1 MDSSGEDGETIAVSA
16 FKPRSLE
23 LIERVASGKAAR
35 LVLTK
40 RGRPVAVLLP
50 VGERPLELWGALR
63 GLMELVAEVDL
74 TAPTGEVWAA
84 EQGSYD
90 VAPPI
95 WCLFVQDRQYL
106 RRKSCRK
113 SANHV

>member
-1 MDSSGEDGETIAVSA
+1 MGMSGEDGETIAVSA
-16 FKPRSLE
+16 FKRRSLE
-23 LIERVASGKAAR
+23 LIERVASGQASR

-40 RGRPVAVLLP
+40 CRRPVAVLLP
-50 VGERPLELWGALR
+50 VGEQALELWGALR
-63 GLMELVAEVDL
+63 DLMEPVTDVDL

-106 RRKSCRK
+106 RRK
-113 SANHV
+113 